1 MLRISDSVKEIL
13 LEDGFALEAIQ
24 RGLLNFSAYAKQIH
38 KTIEE
43 KTMKPVVLGTIV
55 VAMIRLVNIIKTQPP
70 LHPKVA
76 IASLSV
82 IPTVCEI
89 TYEKNEQSI
98 SKLSRLSNTIIN
110 VKEFF
115 AVTEG
120 VHDITIICSEDV
132 KDVVINHFTLAPK
145 VAISDLVAVSVR
157 FSFDYIEIPNTIY
170 SIISVLATRHINII
184 EVTSTYKE
192 FSFIVRK
199 ADMEKT
205 MRALNSYS
213 QK

>member
-1 MLRISDSVKEIL
+1 MMRISDSVKEIL
-13 LEDGFALEAIQ
+13 FEDGFALEAIQ
-24 RGLLNFSAYAKQIH
+24 RGLLNLSAYAKQIH
-38 KTIEE
+38 KTVEK
-43 KTMKPVVLGTIV
+43 KTMKPAVLGTIV
-55 VAMIRLVNIIKTQPP
+55 VALTRLVNATKTQPP

-76 IASLSV
+76 IASLSI
-82 IPTVCEI
+82 IPALCEI

-98 SKLSRLSNTIIN
+98 SKVSNFSNTIIN

-120 VHDITIICSEDV
+120 IHDITIICLENV
-132 KDVVINHFTLAPK
+132 KDAVVSYFTLAPK
-145 VAISDLVAVSVR
+145 VMISDLVAVSVR
-157 FSFDYIEIPNTIY
+157 FSFDYIEVPNAIY
-170 SIISVLATRHINII
+170 SLISALATRHINIV

-192 FSFIVRK
+192 FSFVVRK

-205 MRALNSYS
+205 IRALNSYS